1 MKSKSMLVFS
11 ALLAGASLVNAAN
24 TNVVYNITGATAFRA
39 AAQNGIINLLGGP
52 GVVEYAFSG
61 ATPVASATRS
71 IFKGPAVVTNVP
83 NPGDTQ
89 TIIVRCS
96 WSGSTA
102 GLAVLDSQATTVQFP
117 LTTVTMTTA
126 GNYLGATPAPTASF
140 FENTNAR
147 FSFSD
152 VDKALSTVPNSG
164 IQGDGVG
171 VVPFMFVAGES
182 APASI
187 TNMTDQ
193 IHAALWSQG
202 TVPASFITGNPAQA
216 GFTIFATGRNNGSG
230 TRAAVLAETQ
240 YGAFTPVLQFNSGT
254 SGDRLTG
261 ALTGAPFIFPA
272 VVGPPA
278 IAVGNNGF
286 SNNIFVRDLLTRSS
300 DPTALGGQYAFV
312 SYLTISDAVAATG
325 YDQATGLITLPSE
338 GAKPMTYNGVRYSEQ
353 NVNNGS
359 YSLWSFQQF
368 YRAAV
373 STPAEDQFASDLIAA
388 IQPVLTA
395 DTGLPVTN
403 LNVQRAGGDGGPI
416 APN

>member
-1 MKSKSMLVFS
+1 MLVAS
-11 ALLAGASLVNAAN
+11 ALLVGASIANAAN

-39 AAQNGIINLLGGP
+39 AASNGIINLLGGP
-52 GVVEYAFSG
+52 GVCEYAFSG
-61 ATPVASATRS
+61 ATPVTSSTRS
-71 IFKGPAVVTNVP
+71 IFKGPAVVTNIP

-96 WSGSTA
+96 WSGSTQ
-102 GLAVLDSQATTVQFP
+102 GLAVLDSQATSVQFL
-117 LTTVTMTTA
+117 LTTTPTTTT
-126 GNYLGATPAPTASF
+126 GNYLGVTPTPTASF

-152 VDKALSTVPNSG
+152 VDKNLSTVPNSG
-164 IQGDGVG
+164 IQGEGAG
-171 VVPFMFVAGES
+171 VVPFMFIAGES

-202 TVPASFITGNPAQA
+202 TVPGSFITGNPADA
-216 GFTIFATGRNNGSG
+216 GFTAYATGRNDGSG

-240 YGAFTPVLQFNSGT
+240 YGAFTPVVQFNHAF
-254 SGDRLTG
+254 SGDRATG
-261 ALTGAPFIFPA
+261 ALTGTPTLYAP
-272 VVGPPA
+272 G
-278 IAVGNNGF
+278 GNGGGAG
-286 SNNIFVRDLLTRSS
+286 NINVRDLLTRSS
-300 DPTALGGQYAFV
+300 NPAHLGGNYAFV
-312 SYLTISDAVAATG
+312 SYLTVSDAVAATG

-368 YRAAV
+368 YRAAI
-373 STPAEDQFASDLIAA
+373 STPAEDQFATDLINA
-388 IQPVLTA
+388 IQPVLTSA
-395 DTGLPVTN
+395 TGLPVTG
-403 LNVQRAGGDGGPI
+403 LNVERSGGDGGPL